1 MTLGSLFDGSG
12 GFSLAGLLN
21 GIEPKW
27 SSEVEPF
34 CIRVTSK
41 RLPTVKHY
49 GDVSTLSGRDLA
61 PVDIITFG
69 SPCQDLSIAGRRA
82 GLEDGE
88 RSNLFY
94 QAVRIIKEM
103 RNVTN
108 GRYPRY
114 AVWENVPGA
123 LTSNKGEDFRS
134 VLESLCQVKSHDY
147 VPRPQKWGGS
157 GYIMGD
163 GYSVA
168 WRTLDAQ
175 YWGVPQRRRRIFLVA
190 DFDGASARKILFES
204 ESLPRNLSKGRT
216 PWTCPTASVERGSGM
231 ESRLYENHA
240 QDSRIRELGG
250 VSETV
255 AQKYGTGGNN
265 VPIVLQT
272 FSQETYTKYAEN
284 DVSPTLACKGRV
296 ISGGGETLVVS
307 GYGISQFGQYVDSG
321 VCGTLR
327 SVGKDL
333 GGGGEM
339 VVVSKRRTSNRHSDG
354 EFLQEGIQ
362 RRPRD
367 SDGRLSR
374 NQEGVTWNIQ
384 SAD

>member
-69 SPCQDLSIAGRRA
+69 SPCQGLSIAGERG
-82 GLEDGE
+82 GLENDK

-134 VLESLCQVKSHDY
+134 VLESLCQVKSHDH

-168 WRTLDAQ
+168 WRILDAQ

-190 DFDGASARKILFES
+190 DFDGRSAGKILFES
-204 ESLPRNLSKGRT
+204 EGLPRHFRQGKT
-216 PWTCPTASVERGSGM
+216 PWQGSPASPTGSTPA
-231 ESRLYENHA
+231 ESRVYENHA
-240 QDSRIRELGG
+240 QDSRVRELGDI
-250 VSETV
+250 SETV
-255 AQKYGTGGNN
+255 VQKYGLGGCNT
-265 VPIVLQT
+265 PIVLQT
-272 FSQETYTKYAEN
+272 FGQETYTKYKEN
-284 DVSPTLACKGRV
+284 DVSPCLARRGRV
-296 ISGGGETLVVS
+296 ISGGA
-307 GYGISQFGQYVDSG
+307 
-321 VCGTLR
+321 
-327 SVGKDL
+327 
-333 GGGGEM
+333 
-339 VVVSKRRTSNRHSDG
+339 KR
-354 EFLQEGIQ
+354 
-362 RRPRD
+362 
-367 SDGRLSR
+367 
-374 NQEGVTWNIQ
+374 
-384 SAD
+384 